1 MTYSAIHLVAYSQL
15 GYKYIEFW
23 NYKDKKLE
31 YKFSHIVVII
41 TFNN

>member
-23 NYKDKKLE
+23 NYKDKKIRIQIFT
-31 YKFSHIVVII
+31 YSCNYHIQ
-41 TFNN
+41 